1 MSKKQ
6 YIDTFSN
13 IHPSDES
20 IERIMRMTNKKNT
33 VFFRKTV
40 IIVSAVIFILCSFA
54 FAVNAATDG
63 TVAKSVSEAIETVSD
78 KISVLVNSKQIN
90 ADIADI
96 TGNINENSEKC
107 YEVKISSDETES
119 SFVVQYECA
128 SDLFGS
134 GALVVNE
141 NGKIARLEMTGKAEK

>member
-6 YIDTFSN
+6 YIDAFSN

-20 IERIMRMTNKKNT
+20 IERIMRMTNKKNAI
-33 VFFRKTV
+33 FFRKTV

-78 KISVLVNSKQIN
+78 KISVLVKSKQIN

-96 TGNINENSEKC
+96 TGKINENSKKC

-141 NGKIARLEMTGKAEK
+141 NGKIARLEVTEKAEK